1 MVIINQ
7 LTEEIYKAIDQ
18 FERETGL
25 LISSV
30 IQQHETHNGIP
41 IVINREIKLS
51 SISRSIY

>member
-1 MVIINQ
+1 MVIIKQ

-30 IQQHETHNGIP
+30 IQEHETHNGIP